1 MDGMLCAEIE
11 RRPELIPNPDQ
22 LEAISHM
29 REGSLAE
36 VPFAVLLQALAVHQ
50 STVVL
55 EIERKPL
62 KKEIFIEQGVPVDCR
77 SNLLHETLGRFM
89 VSRGDITEEIYQET
103 LSKSASRGL
112 QFGEV
117 LILDGLITASELYKI
132 LQQNLAKKLLDGFT
146 WRTGDFHLL
155 SEARKIESSLKVNT
169 AQLIVTGISK
179 FAQDDEVNEAV
190 GPLVGKR
197 LYLHP
202 NPPWSLDEIRMNP
215 TERRLTSLLF
225 RGKRIDEMAAETT
238 VPFDKIMRL
247 LYALAVTGIIVTEDQ
262 MPAEAAEEP
271 PLPPVDVEVPEEDVD
286 LPPVELDEEQ
296 LEKERNEVMEAFLQ
310 HRKQDAFDLL
320 GLTDQATI
328 AQIERKYVEYSRRF
342 APWNFEVP
350 GLWNLV
356 EKAESLFLAGGRAFG
371 ELADAERRNTLIVR
385 RRTLREEAARQP
397 SRDRFAI
404 KSQLLDPEV
413 QFAKGTA
420 LMQAGKHHEAL
431 QQLQFAHDCDPQNSN
446 YRAELA
452 YCRFQGEPRHG
463 SERALEE
470 LRETLRIDPKCG
482 LAVYYTG
489 MVYARIGQLRDA
501 EHHLRRSIRLL
512 MPDRRPIEALKGLQ
526 KKRR

>member
-1 MDGMLCAEIE
+1 M
-11 RRPELIPNPDQ
+11 IPTPDQ

-29 REGSLAE
+29 REGNLADI
-36 VPFAVLLQALAVHQ
+36 PFAVLLQALAVHH

-62 KKEIFIEQGVPVDCR
+62 KKEIFFEKGMPVDCR

-89 VSRGDITEEIYQET
+89 VSRGDISEEIYQVS
-103 LSKSASRGL
+103 LAKSASRGL

-117 LILDGLITASELYKI
+117 LILDGLITASKLYKI

-146 WRTGDFHLL
+146 WRSGDFRLL
-155 SEARKIESSLKVNT
+155 SELPKIESSLKVNA

-179 FAQDDEVNEAV
+179 FALDGEVNEAV

-197 LYLHP
+197 LYLNP
-202 NPPWSLDEIRMNP
+202 SPPWPLDEIRMNT

-247 LYALAVTGIIVTEDQ
+247 LYALAVIGIIVPEDR
-262 MPAEAAEEP
+262 MPAESVAAAPPPTVEIELPEEP
-271 PLPPVDVEVPEEDVD
+271 ED
-286 LPPVELDEEQ
+286 LPPVEMDSEA

-310 HRKQDAFDLL
+310 HRRQDSFDLL
-320 GLTDQATI
+320 GLSDQAPI
-328 AQIERKYVEYSRRF
+328 AQLERKYVEFARRF
-342 APWNFEVP
+342 APWNFEAP
-350 GLWNLV
+350 GLWDLV

-371 ELADAERRNTLIVR
+371 ELADAERRNTLIMR
-385 RRTLREEAARQP
+385 RRTLREEAARKP
-397 SRDRFAI
+397 ARDRFAI

-413 QFAKGTA
+413 QFQKGTA
-420 LMQAGKHHEAL
+420 LVQAEQYREAL
-431 QQLQFAHDCDPQNSN
+431 QQLQFAHDCDPQNSA

-452 YCRFQGEPRHG
+452 YCRFQVAPRSG
-463 SERALEE
+463 SDRALEE
-470 LRETLRIDPKCG
+470 LKETLRIDPKCG

-489 MVYARIGQLRDA
+489 MIFGRIGQLKDA
-501 EHHLRRSIRLL
+501 EDHLRRSIRLL

-526 KKRR
+526 KRRGRR

>member
-1 MDGMLCAEIE
+1 M
-11 RRPELIPNPDQ
+11 IPNPDQ

-29 REGSLAE
+29 REGSLADI
-36 VPFAVLLQALAVHQ
+36 PFAVLLQALAVHHG
-50 STVVL
+50 TVVL

-62 KKEIFIEQGVPVDCR
+62 KKEIFIENGMPVDCR

-89 VSRGDITEEIYQET
+89 VSRGDISEEIYQES
-103 LSKSASRGL
+103 LAKSAARGL

-117 LILDGLITASELYKI
+117 LILDGLITASELYKV

-146 WRTGDFHLL
+146 WRSGDFRLL
-155 SEARKIESSLKVNT
+155 SELPKIESSLKVNT
-169 AQLIVTGISK
+169 PQLIVTGISK
-179 FAQDDEVNEAV
+179 FALDEEVNEAV

-202 NPPWSLDEIRMNP
+202 DPPWPLDEIRMNA

-247 LYALAVTGIIVTEDQ
+247 LYALAVTGIIVPEDQ
-262 MPAEAAEEP
+262 MPDEAAAAAPLPSVEVEEP
-271 PLPPVDVEVPEEDVD
+271 EEQDD
-286 LPPVELDEEQ
+286 LPAVELDEEA

-310 HRKQDAFDLL
+310 HRRQDAFDLL
-320 GLTDQATI
+320 GISDQAPVV
-328 AQIERKYVEYSRRF
+328 QIERKYVEFARRF

-350 GLWNLV
+350 GLWDLV

-371 ELADAERRNTLIVR
+371 ELTDAERRNTLIMR
-385 RRTLREEAARQP
+385 RRTLREEAERKPA
-397 SRDRFAI
+397 SDRFAI

-413 QFAKGTA
+413 QFEKGTA
-420 LMQAGKHHEAL
+420 LVQAGHYREAL
-431 QQLQFAHDCDPQNSN
+431 QQLQFAHDCDPQNSD

-452 YCRFQGEPRHG
+452 YCRFQVAPRSG
-463 SERALEE
+463 SDQALEE

-482 LAVYYTG
+482 LAVFYTG
-489 MVYARIGQLRDA
+489 MVHGRIGQLRQA
-501 EHHLRRSIRLL
+501 EEHLRKSIRLL
-512 MPDRRPIEALKGLQ
+512 MPDRRPIEALKALQ
-526 KKRR
+526 KRRR

>member
-1 MDGMLCAEIE
+1 M
-11 RRPELIPNPDQ
+11 IPNPEQ

-29 REGSLAE
+29 REGNLAD
-36 VPFAVLLQALAVHQ
+36 VPFAVLLQALAVHRN
-50 STVVL
+50 TVVL

-62 KKEIFIEQGVPVDCR
+62 KKEIFVEKGVPVDCR

-89 VSRGDITEEIYQET
+89 VSRGDISEAIYQES
-103 LSKSASRGL
+103 LAKSASRGL

-117 LILDGLITASELYKI
+117 LILDGRITASMLYKI

-146 WRTGDFHLL
+146 WRSGDFRLL
-155 SEARKIESSLKVNT
+155 SELPKIESSLKVNT

-179 FAQDDEVNEAV
+179 FALDDEVNEAV
-190 GPLVGKR
+190 GPLVGRR

-202 NPPWSLDEIRMNP
+202 SPPWPLDEIRMNE

-247 LYALAVTGIIVTEDQ
+247 LYALAVIGIIVPDDRL
-262 MPAEAAEEP
+262 PAEPAGEPPPPAVEVELPPEAAE
-271 PLPPVDVEVPEEDVD
+271 
-286 LPPVELDEEQ
+286 LPPVEIDQEE
-296 LEKERNEVMEAFLQ
+296 LETARNEVMEAFLQ
-310 HRKQDAFDLL
+310 HRRQDAYDLL
-320 GLTDQATI
+320 GLSEQASI
-328 AQIERKYVEYSRRF
+328 EQIEGKYVEFARRF
-342 APWNFEVP
+342 APWKFEIP
-350 GLWNLV
+350 GLFDLV
-356 EKAESLFLAGGRAFG
+356 EKAESLFLTGGRAFG

-385 RRTLREEAARQP
+385 RRTLREEAARKP
-397 SRDRFAI
+397 TRDRFAI

-413 QFAKGTA
+413 QFQKGVALTA
-420 LMQAGKHHEAL
+420 AGQHREAL

-452 YCRFQGEPRHG
+452 YCRFQVAPSTG
-463 SERALEE
+463 SEQALEE

-489 MVYARIGQLRDA
+489 MVFGRIGQLRDA
-501 EHHLRRSIRLL
+501 EKHLRRSIRLL

-526 KKRR
+526 KRRGRR

>member
-1 MDGMLCAEIE
+1 
-11 RRPELIPNPDQ
+11 
-22 LEAISHM
+22 M

-36 VPFAVLLQALAVHQ
+36 IPFAVLLQALAVNH

-62 KKEIFIEQGVPVDCR
+62 KKEIFVEKGMPVDCR

-89 VSRGDITEEIYQET
+89 VSRGHISEEIYQDS
-103 LSKSASRGL
+103 LAKSASRGL

-146 WRTGDFHLL
+146 WRSGDFRLL
-155 SEARKIESSLKVNT
+155 SELPKIESSLKVNT
-169 AQLIVTGISK
+169 PQLIVTGISK
-179 FAQDDEVNEAV
+179 FALDDEVNEAV

-197 LYLHP
+197 LCLHP
-202 NPPWSLDEIRMNP
+202 DPPWPLDEIRMNA

-247 LYALAVTGIIVTEDQ
+247 LYSLAVIGIIVPEDR
-262 MPAEAAEEP
+262 MPAGAEAAEP
-271 PLPPVDVEVPEEDVD
+271 PPTVEVELPKQEED
-286 LPPVELDEEQ
+286 LPPVELDSEV

-310 HRKQDAFDLL
+310 HRRQDAFDLL
-320 GLTDQATI
+320 GLSDQDPI
-328 AQIERKYVEYSRRF
+328 ARLERKYIEFARRF
-342 APWNFEVP
+342 APWNFEAP
-350 GLWNLV
+350 GLWDLV
-356 EKAESLFLAGGRAFG
+356 EKAETLFLAGGRAFG
-371 ELADAERRNTLIVR
+371 ELADAERRNTLIMR
-385 RRTLREEAARQP
+385 RRTLREEAARKP
-397 SRDRFAI
+397 ARDRFAI

-420 LMQAGKHHEAL
+420 LVQAGKYREAL
-431 QQLQFAHDCDPQNSN
+431 QQLQFAHDCDPQNSD

-452 YCRFQGEPRHG
+452 YCRFQTEPRTG
-463 SERALEE
+463 SELALGE

-489 MVYARIGQLRDA
+489 MVYGRIGQLQQA
-501 EHHLRRSIRLL
+501 EDHLRRSIRLL
-512 MPDRRPIEALKGLQ
+512 MPDRRPIEALKRLQ
-526 KKRR
+526 KKRRR

>member
-1 MDGMLCAEIE
+1 
-11 RRPELIPNPDQ
+11 
-22 LEAISHM
+22 M
-29 REGSLAE
+29 REGNLAD
-36 VPFAVLLQALAVHQ
+36 VPFAVLLQALAVHRQ
-50 STVVL
+50 TVVL

-62 KKEIFIEQGVPVDCR
+62 KKEIYFEQGVPVDCR

-89 VSRGDITEEIYQET
+89 VSRGDISEEIYQDS
-103 LSKSASRGL
+103 LAKSASRGL

-117 LILDGLITASELYKI
+117 LILENLITASELYKI

-146 WRTGDFHLL
+146 WRSGDFRLL
-155 SEARKIESSLKVNT
+155 SESQKIESSLKVNT
-169 AQLIVTGISK
+169 AQLVVTGISK
-179 FAQDDEVNEAV
+179 FALDDEVNEAV

-202 NPPWSLDEIRMNP
+202 SPPWPLDEIRMNA

-247 LYALAVTGIIVTEDQ
+247 LYALAVIGIIVPEDRMPTE
-262 MPAEAAEEP
+262 AEAAAP
-271 PLPPVDVEVPEEDVD
+271 PPVDVEEPEEDVD
-286 LPPVELDEEQ
+286 LPPVELDQAE
-296 LEKERNEVMEAFLQ
+296 LEREHNEVMSAFLK
-310 HRKQDAFDLL
+310 HRRQDAFDLL
-320 GLTDQATI
+320 GLSDQATV
-328 AQIERKYVEYSRRF
+328 AQIERKYVEFSRRF
-342 APWNFEVP
+342 APWNFEVS

-371 ELADAERRNTLIVR
+371 ELADAERRNTLVVR
-385 RRTLREEAARQP
+385 RKTLRDEAARKP
-397 SRDRFAI
+397 ARDRFAI

-420 LMQAGKHHEAL
+420 LMGAGHHREAL

-446 YRAELA
+446 YRAELS
-452 YCRFQGEPRHG
+452 YCRFQVDPRQG
-463 SERALEE
+463 GDRALEE
-470 LRETLRIDPKCG
+470 LKETLRIDPKCG

-489 MVYARIGQLRDA
+489 MVYGRTGQLREA
-501 EHHLRRSIRLL
+501 EDHLRRSIRLL

-526 KKRR
+526 KKRGRR